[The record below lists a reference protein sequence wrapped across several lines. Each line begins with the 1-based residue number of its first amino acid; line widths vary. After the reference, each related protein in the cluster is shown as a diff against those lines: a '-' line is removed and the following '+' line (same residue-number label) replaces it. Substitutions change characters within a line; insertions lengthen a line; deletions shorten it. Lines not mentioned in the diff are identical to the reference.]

1 MPAIHISRVRACHT
15 HITRHDR
22 VTRVQYGHVQYG
34 RVKCVVVYIVHDVWT
49 VSMVVVVVVVVVV
62 VMVCENPTS
71 VPSMTAVAPAISG

>member
-1 MPAIHISRVRACHT
+1 M
-15 HITRHDR
+15 
-22 VTRVQYGHVQYG
+22 
-34 RVKCVVVYIVHDVWT
+34 YIVHDVWT